1 VIPEFRRITGGKKIC
16 GSADSSSRALR
27 SGQVPADGAV
37 MPKFSSGTVIT
48 ADTDVFALVAGVLWS
63 ERELLDQLLFK
74 LVEEQLV
81 LAAGSTRWLNH
92 ADREVRGA
100 MERLRLSEVIR
111 AAEVAALA
119 ESLNLP
125 LETTLAELATIA
137 PEPWP
142 FVLTEHRTALRTLVA
157 EIEAV
162 AAENRRLLNAGAH
175 AVRETLDRL
184 GDAVAGYDA
193 TGGAVSYGASGRPF
207 LLDEQV

>member
-1 VIPEFRRITGGKKIC
+1 
-16 GSADSSSRALR
+16 
-27 SGQVPADGAV
+27 
-37 MPKFSSGTVIT
+37 MPKFPSGAVIT
-48 ADTDVFALVAGVLWS
+48 ADHADVFAAVAGVLWS
-63 ERELLDQLLFK
+63 ERETLDRLLFK

-81 LAAGSTRWLNH
+81 LAAGSTRWLNQ
-92 ADREVRGA
+92 ADQEVRNA
-100 MERLRLSEVIR
+100 MERLRLGEVIR
-111 AAEVAALA
+111 AAEVSALA

-162 AAENRRLLNAGAH
+162 AAENRRLLHAGAH
-175 AVRETLDRL
+175 AIRETLDRL

-193 TGGAVSYGASGRPF
+193 NGGAVSYGASGGPF